1 MVSPDLA
8 KHSRHLSV
16 DLKEFL
22 MFRNLKAVAELSN
35 GVLLGGRVS

>member
-8 KHSRHLSV
+8 RHSRHLSV

-22 MFRNLKAVAELSN
+22 IFRNLKVVAELSN
-35 GVLLGGRVS
+35 GLLLGSRVS

>member
-8 KHSRHLSV
+8 KHSRLLSV

-22 MFRNLKAVAELSN
+22 FFHNLKAVAELNN